1 MQALYKK
8 DVRQFISIF
17 VDNLDIADYDEVRKK
32 IEKYFKENKIECIIT
47 STNKIIYAYGNKV
60 KDYLNYD
67 VSSKLHEMIDNV
79 HLSSSRSS
87 NLEIVDNVHVKRIY
101 YFDRLKDFS
110 NEFCLILF
118 YKFEQQEKAYNFL
131 LKNR

>member
-87 NLEIVDNVHVKRIY
+87 NLEIVDNVHVKKIY

-110 NEFCLILF
+110 NKFCLILF
-118 YKFEQQEKAYNFL
+118 YKFEHQEKAYNFL

>member
-87 NLEIVDNVHVKRIY
+87 NLEIVDNVHVKKIY

-110 NEFCLILF
+110 SEFCLILF
-118 YKFEQQEKAYNFL
+118 YKFDQQENAYNFL
-131 LKNR
+131 IKNR